1 MSQSSPVPPQPG
13 ISLRPGAAV
22 LPRGEEIASFA
33 TYPEAQ
39 AAVDSLS
46 DDGFPVQVLAIIG
59 TDLRQ
64 VERITGR
71 MSWGRAVL
79 AGSLSGLWIGM
90 FFAAVMT
97 LLGPGSQNRGV
108 TFTGAMLLGV
118 IWGIGFQVVGY
129 AMSRG
134 RRDFTSVSQVVASR
148 YSIIA
153 GQYAAEAA
161 RALAQAPGNLTPGGA
176 AAQRAAQRRA
186 AREAA
191 GAGPT
196 AFGSR
201 PDEQPRFGV
210 RLPEGADV
218 NRYAASHGPEGQVG
232 QAAGPS
238 GAAGPGGLASRAEA
252 AGQAGQEAGRA
263 EVAGQD
269 VAGQDSAA
277 GRAEVADGGVA
288 GPAGAGAVAGPGG
301 AAGRDSA
308 AGPGGLAGRRPSR
321 DQVADRGSWGARAG
335 EVVSPTVAPHG
346 ESEGR
351 DKPERQGE
359 AAEQDSAGQ

>member
-218 NRYAASHGPEGQVG
+218 NRYAASHGPEGQ
-232 QAAGPS
+232 AAGRDS
-238 GAAGPGGLASRAEA
+238 AVGPGGV
-252 AGQAGQEAGRA
+252 AGRA
-263 EVAGQD
+263 E
-269 VAGQDSAA
+269 
-277 GRAEVADGGVA
+277 
-288 GPAGAGAVAGPGG
+288 VAGPGG

-308 AGPGGLAGRRPSR
+308 AGPGGLAGRRSSR
-321 DQVADRGSWGARAG
+321 DQVADRGPWGARAG

-346 ESEGR
+346 ESEER
-351 DKPERQGE
+351 DKPERPGE
-359 AAEQDSAGQ
+359 AADGEVAGQDGGDQPG

>member
-13 ISLRPGAAV
+13 MSLRPGAAV

-90 FFAAVMT
+90 FFAAVMV

-232 QAAGPS
+232 QAAGP
-238 GAAGPGGLASRAEA
+238 GGV
-252 AGQAGQEAGRA
+252 AGRA
-263 EVAGQD
+263 EA
-269 VAGQDSAA
+269 
-277 GRAEVADGGVA
+277 ADGGVA
-288 GPAGAGAVAGPGG
+288 GPDGAGAVAGPGG
-301 AAGRDSA
+301 VAS
-308 AGPGGLAGRRPSR
+308 RRSSR
-321 DQVADRGSWGARAG
+321 DQVADRGPWGARAG
-335 EVVSPTVAPHG
+335 EVVSPTADPHG

-359 AAEQDSAGQ
+359 AADGGAAGQDGGDQPG

>member
-1 MSQSSPVPPQPG
+1 M
-13 ISLRPGAAV
+13 SLRPGAAV

-90 FFAAVMT
+90 FFAAVMV

-218 NRYAASHGPEGQVG
+218 NRYAASYGPEGQVG
-232 QAAGPS
+232 QAAGPD
-238 GAAGPGGLASRAEA
+238 GAAGPGG
-252 AGQAGQEAGRA
+252 AGA
-263 EVAGQD
+263 VAGPGG

-277 GRAEVADGGVA
+277 DGGA
-288 GPAGAGAVAGPGG
+288 AGPGG

-308 AGPGGLAGRRPSR
+308 AGPGGVAGRRSSR
-321 DQVADRGSWGARAG
+321 DQVADRGSWGARAS
-335 EVVSPTVAPHG
+335 EVVSPTADPHG

-359 AAEQDSAGQ
+359 AADGGAAGQDSAGQDMAASRE

>member
-232 QAAGPS
+232 QAAG
-238 GAAGPGGLASRAEA
+238 
-252 AGQAGQEAGRA
+252 
-263 EVAGQD
+263 
-269 VAGQDSAA
+269 
-277 GRAEVADGGVA
+277 
-288 GPAGAGAVAGPGG
+288 
-301 AAGRDSA
+301 RDSA
-308 AGPGGLAGRRPSR
+308 AGPGGLAGRAEVAGPGGAE
-321 DQVADRGSWGARAG
+321 VAD
-335 EVVSPTVAPHG
+335 
-346 ESEGR
+346 
-351 DKPERQGE
+351 GE
-359 AAEQDSAGQ
+359 AARQDGGDQPG

>member
-33 TYPEAQ
+33 TYPETQ

-232 QAAGPS
+232 QAAGP
-238 GAAGPGGLASRAEA
+238 GGVAGRAEV
-252 AGQAGQEAGRA
+252 AGQAGQEAGR
-263 EVAGQD
+263 
-269 VAGQDSAA
+269 DS
-277 GRAEVADGGVA
+277 VADGGVA

-308 AGPGGLAGRRPSR
+308 AGPGGVAGRRSSR
-321 DQVADRGSWGARAG
+321 DQVADRGPWGARAG

-351 DKPERQGE
+351 DKPERPGE
-359 AAEQDSAGQ
+359 AADGEAAGQDGGDQPG

>member
-232 QAAGPS
+232 QAAGP
-238 GAAGPGGLASRAEA
+238 GGV
-252 AGQAGQEAGRA
+252 AGRA
-263 EVAGQD
+263 E
-269 VAGQDSAA
+269 
-277 GRAEVADGGVA
+277 
-288 GPAGAGAVAGPGG
+288 VAGPGG

-308 AGPGGLAGRRPSR
+308 AGPGGLAGRRSSR
-321 DQVADRGSWGARAG
+321 DQVADRGPWGARAG
-335 EVVSPTVAPHG
+335 EVVSPTADPHG

-359 AAEQDSAGQ
+359 AADGGAAGQDGGDQPG

>member
-1 MSQSSPVPPQPG
+1 
-13 ISLRPGAAV
+13 
-22 LPRGEEIASFA
+22 
-33 TYPEAQ
+33 
-39 AAVDSLS
+39 
-46 DDGFPVQVLAIIG
+46 
-59 TDLRQ
+59 
-64 VERITGR
+64 

-90 FFAAVMT
+90 FFAAVMV

-232 QAAGPS
+232 QPAGPG

-252 AGQAGQEAGRA
+252 AGQ
-263 EVAGQD
+263 
-269 VAGQDSAA
+269 DSAA
-277 GRAEVADGGVA
+277 DGGAA
-288 GPAGAGAVAGPGG
+288 GPGGAGAVAGPGG
-301 AAGRDSA
+301 V
-308 AGPGGLAGRRPSR
+308 AGRRSSR
-321 DQVADRGSWGARAG
+321 DQVADRGPWGARAG
-335 EVVSPTVAPHG
+335 EVVSPTADPHG
-346 ESEGR
+346 ESKER

-359 AAEQDSAGQ
+359 AADGGAAGQDSAGQDMAAGRE

>member
-1 MSQSSPVPPQPG
+1 MV
-13 ISLRPGAAV
+13 
-22 LPRGEEIASFA
+22 
-33 TYPEAQ
+33 
-39 AAVDSLS
+39 
-46 DDGFPVQVLAIIG
+46 
-59 TDLRQ
+59 
-64 VERITGR
+64 
-71 MSWGRAVL
+71 
-79 AGSLSGLWIGM
+79 
-90 FFAAVMT
+90 

-210 RLPEGADV
+210 RLP
-218 NRYAASHGPEGQVG
+218 
-232 QAAGPS
+232 
-238 GAAGPGGLASRAEA
+238 
-252 AGQAGQEAGRA
+252 QAGTTTP
-263 EVAGQD
+263 D
-269 VAGQDSAA
+269 VTSSAA
-277 GRAEVADGGVA
+277 PGAQPEA
-288 GPAGAGAVAGPGG
+288 PAVPE
-301 AAGRDSA
+301 DYD
-308 AGPGGLAGRRPSR
+308 PFRRPSR
-321 DQVADRGSWGARAG
+321 REGQEDPGGSTSSQGSGTGAGAG
-335 EVVSPTVAPHG
+335 DE
-346 ESEGR
+346 
-351 DKPERQGE
+351 D
-359 AAEQDSAGQ
+359 

>member
-218 NRYAASHGPEGQVG
+218 NRYAASHGSEGQAG
-232 QAAGPS
+232 QAAGP
-238 GAAGPGGLASRAEA
+238 GG
-252 AGQAGQEAGRA
+252 
-263 EVAGQD
+263 
-269 VAGQDSAA
+269 AA
-277 GRAEVADGGVA
+277 GRAEAADGGVA
-288 GPAGAGAVAGPGG
+288 GPDGAGAVAGPGG
-301 AAGRDSA
+301 VAS
-308 AGPGGLAGRRPSR
+308 RRSSR
-321 DQVADRGSWGARAG
+321 DQVADRGPWGARAG
-335 EVVSPTVAPHG
+335 EVVSPTADPHG

-359 AAEQDSAGQ
+359 AADGGAAGQDGGDQPG

>member
-13 ISLRPGAAV
+13 MSLRPGAAV

-90 FFAAVMT
+90 FFAAVMV

-218 NRYAASHGPEGQVG
+218 NRYAASHGPEGQ
-232 QAAGPS
+232 
-238 GAAGPGGLASRAEA
+238 AAGPGGL
-252 AGQAGQEAGRA
+252 
-263 EVAGQD
+263 
-269 VAGQDSAA
+269 
-277 GRAEVADGGVA
+277 
-288 GPAGAGAVAGPGG
+288 
-301 AAGRDSA
+301 AGRDSA
-308 AGPGGLAGRRPSR
+308 AGPGGLAGRRSSR
-321 DQVADRGSWGARAG
+321 DQVADRGPWGARAG

-351 DKPERQGE
+351 DKPERPGE
-359 AAEQDSAGQ
+359 AADGEAAGQDGGDQPG

>member
-153 GQYAAEAA
+153 AREVHEATQ
-161 RALAQAPGNLTPGGA
+161 ALTDVPGNLSRGGEA
-176 AAQRAAQRRA
+176 LRRTQERRRA
-186 AREAA
+186 REESP
-191 GAGPT
+191 GPT

-210 RLPEGADV
+210 RLPQAGSAPDITPGTV
-218 NRYAASHGPEGQVG
+218 SGPE
-232 QAAGPS
+232 
-238 GAAGPGGLASRAEA
+238 PGT
-252 AGQAGQEAGRA
+252 
-263 EVAGQD
+263 
-269 VAGQDSAA
+269 
-277 GRAEVADGGVA
+277 
-288 GPAGAGAVAGPGG
+288 PAVPE
-301 AAGRDSA
+301 DYD
-308 AGPGGLAGRRPSR
+308 PFRRPSR
-321 DQVADRGSWGARAG
+321 RQDEGDRGDSRR
-335 EVVSPTVAPHG
+335 S
-346 ESEGR
+346 
-351 DKPERQGE
+351 QGGGGT
-359 AAEQDSAGQ
+359 DSSDED

>member
-13 ISLRPGAAV
+13 MSLRPGAAV

-90 FFAAVMT
+90 FFAAVMV

-232 QAAGPS
+232 QLAGPG

-252 AGQAGQEAGRA
+252 AGQ
-263 EVAGQD
+263 
-269 VAGQDSAA
+269 DSAA
-277 GRAEVADGGVA
+277 DGGAA
-288 GPAGAGAVAGPGG
+288 GPGGAGAVAGLGG
-301 AAGRDSA
+301 V
-308 AGPGGLAGRRPSR
+308 AGRRSSR
-321 DQVADRGSWGARAG
+321 DQVADRGPWGARAG
-335 EVVSPTVAPHG
+335 EVVSPTADPHG
-346 ESEGR
+346 ESKER

-359 AAEQDSAGQ
+359 AADGGAAGQDSAGQDMAAGRE